1 MIDNYNY
8 YDPPNSQMFSRS
20 KILTK
25 LEELVRS
32 RFDDSLGMIRNCS
45 CEPHPFSFNNGIAFC
60 EFDFGQRDNW
70 LVRNLVSSR
79 YMIEDSFIQIPH
91 EEPRTPKFIFAEDG
105 WFVTCELYD
114 YPILNI
120 RAFESLVT
128 ILGEYPRRYI
138 EGDITVISYNISN
151 FIVYPDYDFAEI
163 WVKHLSDDQ
172 LKFVMKCLTTD
183 KFIMA
188 PSDINISQAQQKLLL
203 NSTYGATSGMSLSQQ
218 TILSAKHLLDSVSP
232 KLSTIKD
239 AVEQRAFIMKE
250 LNRRNLTIDET
261 PMEL

>member
-1 MIDNYNY
+1 
-8 YDPPNSQMFSRS
+8 
-20 KILTK
+20 
-25 LEELVRS
+25 
-32 RFDDSLGMIRNCS
+32 
-45 CEPHPFSFNNGIAFC
+45 
-60 EFDFGQRDNW
+60 
-70 LVRNLVSSR
+70 
-79 YMIEDSFIQIPH
+79 
-91 EEPRTPKFIFAEDG
+91 
-105 WFVTCELYD
+105 
-114 YPILNI
+114 
-120 RAFESLVT
+120 VT

-188 PSDINISQAQQKLLL
+188 PSDINISQAQQKLLR
-203 NSTYGATSGMSLSQQ
+203 NSTYGAASGTSLSLSQQ
-218 TILSAKHLLDSVSP
+218 AILSAKHLLNSVSP
-232 KLSTIKD
+232 KLATVKD